1 MSLNNITLSTLLLT
15 DLYPDV
21 LIESYA
27 THVPEKPVPDYTWQS
42 KKRILIIVSKGNTK
56 IISESELNFLNNILL
71 ACKLS
76 LAEVAIVKWPMVEK
90 NYFELFQ
97 TLECKTVLLFNIDPI
112 SFGLPINFPPF
123 QIQPHN
129 KLTFLYAPS
138 LSEIENNID
147 LKKRLWTSLKI
158 LFNV

>member
-1 MSLNNITLSTLLLT
+1 MNLNNIILSPQLLA

-21 LIESYA
+21 LIETYA
-27 THVPEKPVPDYTWQS
+27 TDVPEKPLQHYIGKNQ
-42 KKRILIIVSKGNTK
+42 KHIIIVVSNDDSDTTN
-56 IISESELNFLNNILL
+56 EYELKFLTNVLK